1 MVIIASSVFIY
12 NIFSPP
18 YLILRNGDTGKALAA
33 YPVNEGDEFSVTFV
47 HSVNRSPVTDVYEIR
62 NGAIYVTRTIYYSF
76 GAGVQTQIE
85 AGQTLE
91 YGTDGSMV
99 VSGFERR
106 MDHLSYIVGTVSDHI
121 LKVGGES
128 VSLRNL
134 CGRNTTVG
142 FRCGPRLVIMLRHI
156 SDLFRT
162 RLRLGIGLTHFTK
175 EDYTCLNRKT

>member
-18 YLILRNGDTGKALAA
+18 YLILRNGDTGKVIAV

-47 HSVNRSPVTDVYEIR
+47 HSVNRSPVTDVYEIHS
-62 NGAIYVTRTIYYSF
+62 GAIYVTRTIYYSF

-85 AGQTLE
+85 AGQTLK
-91 YGTDGSMV
+91 YGADGSMV
-99 VSGFERR
+99 VSGFQRR
-106 MDHLSYIVGTVSDHI
+106 MDNLSYIVGTVSDHI
-121 LKVGGES
+121 LEVGGES

-142 FRCGPRLVIMLRHI
+142 FRCGPRLLIVWHHI
-156 SDLFRT
+156 AAIFRPV
-162 RLRLGIGLTHFTK
+162 L
-175 EDYTCLNRKT
+175 D